1 MNLRL
6 LIIFFFFSSQTVSAQ
21 QVTHTDTAEHK
32 TAAAKHKILKGLIA
46 PAALIGVGL
55 YTMQDNGIYSSFDA
69 SHDARQSFPAFSTN
83 ADDFVF
89 LIPVVGLYAFDIFS
103 SQNRHEVSRQTT
115 LLFSS
120 AALMGAMVWPLK
132 SVSNIDRPDNSNDH
146 SFPSGHTSS
155 AFVVAGVIDQ
165 EFRGKSPWIS
175 VGAYTIAGST
185 GVLRML
191 NNKHWLSDVFAGAG
205 FGLLSVHTV
214 YYVHDRFLK
223 SKNITLF
230 PSSAYGTKGLTLLA
244 TF

>member
-6 LIIFFFFSSQTVSAQ
+6 LILLFLFSIQSLSAQ
-21 QVTHTDTAEHK
+21 HFALPDSAEHK
-32 TAAAKHKILKGLIA
+32 TAAAKQKILKGLIA
-46 PAALIGVGL
+46 PVALVGVGL
-55 YTMQDNGIYSSFDA
+55 YTMQDHGIYSSFDA
-69 SHDARQSFPAFSTN
+69 RQDARQSFPDFSTH
-83 ADDFVF
+83 ADDYVF
-89 LIPVVGLYAFDIFS
+89 LIPVAGLYAFNIFS
-103 SQNRHEVSRQTT
+103 SQNKHEIGRQTT
-115 LLFSS
+115 LLLGS

-185 GVLRML
+185 GVMRML

-214 YYVHDRFLK
+214 YYVHERFLK
-223 SKNITLF
+223 NKNITLF
-230 PSSAYGTKGLTLLA
+230 PSSAYGTQGLTLLA

>member
-1 MNLRL
+1 MNIRL
-6 LIIFFFFSSQTVSAQ
+6 LIILFLFNIQTILAQ
-21 QVTHTDTAEHK
+21 QATFPDTVEHK
-32 TAAAKHKILKGLIA
+32 TAAAKHKILKGLIM

-55 YTMQDNGIYSSFDA
+55 YTMQDHGIYSSFDA
-69 SHDARQSFPAFSTN
+69 SHDARRSFPDFSTR
-83 ADDFVF
+83 ADDYVF
-89 LIPVVGLYAFDIFS
+89 WIPVVGLYAFDLFS
-103 SQNRHEVSRQTT
+103 SQNQHEVGRQTT
-115 LLFSS
+115 LLFGS

-132 SVSNIDRPDNSNDH
+132 SVSNINRPDHSNDH

-175 VGAYTIAGST
+175 VGAYTVAGST
-185 GVLRML
+185 GIMRIL

-214 YYVHDRFLK
+214 YYVHERFLK
-223 SKNITLF
+223 NKNITLF
-230 PSSAYGTKGLTLLA
+230 PASTYGTQGLTLLA

>member
-6 LIIFFFFSSQTVSAQ
+6 LALLLFFCYQPLLAQKLAAPDTV
-21 QVTHTDTAEHK
+21 EHK
-32 TAAAKHKILKGLIA
+32 TAAARHKILKGVIA
-46 PAALIGVGL
+46 PAALIGIGL
-55 YTMQDNGIYSSFDA
+55 YTMQDHGLYSSFDA
-69 SHDARQSFPAFSTN
+69 SQDARRSFPDFSTN
-83 ADDFVF
+83 ADDYVF
-89 LIPVVGLYAFDIFS
+89 LIPVIGLYAFDAFS
-103 SQNRHEVSRQTT
+103 SQNRHEVGRQTT

-120 AALMGAMVWPLK
+120 AALMGALVWPLK

-175 VGAYTIAGST
+175 VGAYTIASST
-185 GVLRML
+185 GVMRML

-214 YYVHDRFLK
+214 YYAHERFLK
-223 SKNITLF
+223 NKNITLF
-230 PSSAYGTKGLTLLA
+230 PSSAYGTQGLTLVA

>member
-6 LIIFFFFSSQTVSAQ
+6 LALFLFLSCQPILAQ
-21 QVTHTDTAEHK
+21 QVALPDTVVHQ
-32 TAAAKHKILKGLIA
+32 TAAARHKILKGIIA
-46 PAALIGVGL
+46 PAALIGIGL
-55 YTMQDNGIYSSFDA
+55 YTMQDHGIYSSFDA
-69 SHDARQSFPAFSTN
+69 SHDARRSFPHFSTN
-83 ADDFVF
+83 ADDYVF
-89 LIPVVGLYAFDIFS
+89 LIPVIGLYTFDFFS
-103 SQNRHEVSRQTT
+103 SQNRHEVGRQTT

-120 AALMGAMVWPLK
+120 AALMGALVWPLK

-205 FGLLSVHTV
+205 VGLLSVHTV
-214 YYVHDRFLK
+214 YYVHERFLK
-223 SKNITLF
+223 NKNITLF
-230 PSSAYGTKGLTLLA
+230 PSSAYGTQGLTLLA